1 MELSLSFR
9 RVGSSKIFHVDGL
22 TVVTLNREALAVVV
36 VVVVMKILGE
46 GTLLN
51 TVSIWAA

>member
-1 MELSLSFR
+1 MSHLEPSLSFR

-22 TVVTLNREALAVVV
+22 TMVTINREALE

-46 GTLLN
+46 GTLPN
-51 TVSIWAA
+51 IVSIWVA